1 MSGFEFNKLMAAF
14 LTAALFA
21 MVVGVV
27 SEMVYEPEHLEQ
39 NAYVIEGVE
48 QSGAAEAPAEV
59 PFPVALASA
68 DPKAG
73 AKVFAR
79 CTACHDD
86 SKGGPNKVGPELWS
100 VVGRPIASADGF
112 AYSAALQG
120 LGGEWTFDKLDHF
133 LTKPSDFAPGTK
145 MSFAGLSKVEDR
157 AAVIAYLNSQSDNP
171 QPLPEAPAAEAPA
184 ADAPAEGEAAAPSA
198 EGEAAPA
205 AEAPASAG

>member
-1 MSGFEFNKLMAAF
+1 M
-14 LTAALFA
+14 
-21 MVVGVV
+21 
-27 SEMVYEPEHLEQ
+27 
-39 NAYVIEGVE
+39 
-48 QSGAAEAPAEV
+48 
-59 PFPVALASA
+59 ALASA

-171 QPLPEAPAAEAPA
+171 QPLPEAPAA
-184 ADAPAEGEAAAPSA
+184 DAPAEGEAAAPRRMA
-198 EGEAAPA
+198 RPHLPPKPRPLPVDPTGDQFRPVLTYGRGPDIVMKTPA
-205 AEAPASAG
+205 GSV

>member
-39 NAYVIEGVE
+39 NAYVIEGVVS
-48 QSGAAEAPAEV
+48 SGAAEAPAEV

-73 AKVFAR
+73 AKIFAR
-79 CTACHDD
+79 CTACHDIA
-86 SKGGPNKVGPELWS
+86 KGGPNKVGPGLYGI
-100 VVGRPIASADGF
+100 VGHDIAAHDGF
-112 AYSAALQG
+112 AYSAALTG
-120 LGGEWTFDKLDHF
+120 HEGEWTFDKLDHF
-133 LTKPSDFAPGTK
+133 LAKPSDFAPGTK

-171 QPLPEAPAAEAPA
+171 QPLPEAPAA
-184 ADAPAEGEAAAPSA
+184 DAPAEGEAAAPSA
-198 EGEAAPA
+198 DGEAAPA

>member
-21 MVVGVV
+21 MVVGVI
-27 SEMVYEPEHLEQ
+27 SDMVYEPEHLEK
-39 NAYVIEGVE
+39 NAYAIEGVATDA
-48 QSGAAEAPAEV
+48 AAEAPKEV
-59 PFPVALASA
+59 PFEVALASA

-100 VVGRPIASADGF
+100 VVGRPVASADGF
-112 AYSAALQG
+112 AYSDALKG
-120 LGGEWTFDKLDHF
+120 IGGEWTFEKLDHF
-133 LTKPSDFAPGTK
+133 LTKPASFAPGTK

-157 AAVIAYLNSQSDNP
+157 AAVIAYLNSQSD
-171 QPLPEAPAAEAPA
+171 APKEIPA
-184 ADAPAEGEAAAPSA
+184 APAEGAA
-198 EGEAAPA
+198 EGGEQPA
-205 AEAPASAG
+205 AEQPAGEQPAAQQNAG